1 MCYVIYY
8 VISFTF
14 SRLSIN
20 SGKFV
25 NLLGFLAFLILS
37 VNSFVPLLKK
47 AEGRNVTL
55 LKSEQLEVCLMFH
68 RRTLIYLSIYIYIYT
83 VYIQLFQK
91 TLSKEKQTSHKPRPQ
106 GSMGSFK
113 SVFIA
118 AVKREL
124 KRPRRRR
131 RGQRLK
137 NELIFYVRI
146 SRYPKAIYF
155 VHLCPSYHETE
166 SRTHQ

>member
-1 MCYVIYY
+1 M
-8 VISFTF
+8 
-14 SRLSIN
+14 L
-20 SGKFV
+20 
-25 NLLGFLAFLILS
+25 
-37 VNSFVPLLKK
+37 
-47 AEGRNVTL
+47 
-55 LKSEQLEVCLMFH
+55 
-68 RRTLIYLSIYIYIYT
+68 YL
-83 VYIQLFQK
+83 QLFQK

-124 KRPRRRR
+124 KKPRRGR

-137 NELIFYVRI
+137 NELTFYVRI

-155 VHLCPSYHETE
+155 VYLCPSSHETE